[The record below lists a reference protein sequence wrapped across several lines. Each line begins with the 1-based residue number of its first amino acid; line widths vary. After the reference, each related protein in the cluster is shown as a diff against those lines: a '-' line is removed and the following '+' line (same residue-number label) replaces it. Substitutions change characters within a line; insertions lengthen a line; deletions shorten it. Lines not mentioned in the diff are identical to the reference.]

1 MSAIIKPDRATLRRA
16 RDLMLESGAVPLGYL
31 VSALLARSWRRSLD
45 AGLYPD
51 GRLPDACRL
60 SAPELARTRERHHE
74 LIAHAR
80 PVMDYLHAQ
89 TQDSDSMVILSD
101 EKGVVLQALG
111 DPDFV
116 PRAER
121 VALTPGASW
130 HERHRGTNAIG
141 TALAEA
147 RPLVVQGGEHF
158 LERNG
163 FLSCAAAPL
172 NSPDGRLLGI
182 LNISGDQRQ
191 HHPHTF
197 SLVRAAAQMVENPL
211 FEAYYAKNLRIR
223 FHPMAEGI
231 GTFAEGIAAIS
242 EDGWI
247 IGANQ
252 AGLALLGLRTAD
264 LNATPLSRILELRMT
279 DLLDWGRRRP
289 GEPMLVTCVD
299 GKRLF
304 VRLEFGQAPRVTVA
318 APAPR
323 LSDALTV
330 LDMGDERLAAAIEK
344 ARKLI
349 GKQIALLLQG
359 EAGVGKES
367 FARAF
372 HASGP
377 RRDGPFVAVNCAAL
391 QLSLVETELFGYAP
405 SLCREGAL
413 GRIREADGGTLFL
426 DEVEAL
432 PQALHARFLRTLLER
447 RVTPF
452 GGEPVAVDF
461 VLISASHGNLKAEVD
476 AGRFDADLYYRIN
489 GLTLQLPS
497 VRERR
502 DLPALLARLLE
513 EFAPNRGVTLEP
525 AVATAFAEYSW
536 PGNLRQLTNALR
548 AACSL
553 LDEGETRIGWQHLP
567 DDLAEELRWP
577 VPPSQAAS
585 GEATENLRELSE
597 ATIARAIS
605 LSHGNMSE
613 AARRLGISRNT
624 LYRRMRGNAAAAA
637 AAPDCRSGCAACCI
651 APAIDIPTP
660 GHPNGKPAGVPC
672 VNLTEDLRCGL
683 WGNPDR
689 PAICGGLQPSREM
702 CGKNREQAIEWLTAL
717 GKRPDPK

>member
-1 MSAIIKPDRATLRRA
+1 MQENPRPDRAALRRA
-16 RDLMLESGAVPLGYL
+16 RDQLLKSGALPLGYL
-31 VSALLARSWRRSLD
+31 VSTLLASSWRRSIE
-45 AGLYPD
+45 AGLSPD
-51 GRLPDACRL
+51 GRLLETGRLDAG
-60 SAPELARTRERHHE
+60 ELARVREGHHE

-89 TQDSDSMVILSD
+89 TRDSDSMVILAD

-111 DPDFV
+111 DPDFLL
-116 PRAER
+116 RAER

-141 TALAEA
+141 TALAERRA
-147 RPLVVQGGEHF
+147 LVVHGGEHF

-163 FLSCAAAPL
+163 FLSSAAAPL
-172 NSPDGRLLGI
+172 NAPDGRLLGI
-182 LNISGDQRQ
+182 LDISGDERQ

-231 GTFAEGIAAIS
+231 GTFAEGIAALS

-252 AGLALLGLRTAD
+252 AGLALLGLRGAD
-264 LNATPLSRILELRMT
+264 LNATPISRVLELRMV

-289 GEPMLVTCVD
+289 GEPMLVTGVD

-304 VRLEFGQAPRVTVA
+304 VRLEFGLSTHLHVTPPSA
-318 APAPR
+318 TRPP
-323 LSDALTV
+323 DALDA
-330 LDMGDERLAAAIEK
+330 LDSGDERLAATIDK

-349 GKQIALLLQG
+349 GKPIALLLQG
-359 EAGVGKES
+359 EADVGKES

-391 QLSLVETELFGYAP
+391 QLSLVEAELFGYAP

-426 DEVEAL
+426 GSIEAL
-432 PQALHARFLRTLLER
+432 PQALHARVLRVLQER

-452 GGEPVAVDF
+452 GGERVPVDL
-461 VLISASHGNLKAEVD
+461 VLISATRVNLKAEVE

-489 GLTLQLPS
+489 GLTLQLPPL
-497 VRERR
+497 RERH

-513 EFAPNRGVTLEP
+513 ELAPKRGVTLAP
-525 AVATAFAEYSW
+525 AVATAFADYPW
-536 PGNLRQLTNALR
+536 PGNLRQLRDTLCT
-548 AACSL
+548 ACSL
-553 LDEGETRIGWQHLP
+553 LDEGETHIGWRHLP
-567 DDLAEELRWP
+567 GDLAEELHWP
-577 VPPSQAAS
+577 VPASQAAS
-585 GEATENLRELSE
+585 GEATENLRDLSE

-624 LYRRMRGNAAAAA
+624 LYRRQANV
-637 AAPDCRSGCAACCI
+637 PSSGGTRADDA
-651 APAIDIPTP
+651 
-660 GHPNGKPAGVPC
+660 
-672 VNLTEDLRCGL
+672 
-683 WGNPDR
+683 
-689 PAICGGLQPSREM
+689 SS
-702 CGKNREQAIEWLTAL
+702 
-717 GKRPDPK
+717 